1 MTPDTVRCLVCEGE
15 GPASAAPWA
24 FVNGKRLHR
33 CDACGMIQAH
43 PLPSDKEIA
52 AYYASPYYDPYLEA
66 KQENV
71 AAYEA
76 WLDEIDKRSPRGSLL
91 DVGCGLGLFLA
102 AARARGWDARGVEP
116 SAWPARFA
124 REETGV
130 PVEACTLAEARFPEA
145 GFDVVTLWSTLE
157 HLADP
162 VALLREV
169 RRVTRPGGAI
179 WIGVPNT
186 ASLEA
191 RLRGTRDHNLAKPE
205 HLLHFTEGTLRRF
218 LTARMGL
225 VDVERVYLWGD
236 QRGFLRNA
244 AKHLARRTN
253 LGSEIR
259 MAARRPSR
267 G

>member
-1 MTPDTVRCLVCEGE
+1 MTSKGARCVVCEGE
-15 GPASAAPWA
+15 QARSFAL
-24 FVNGKRLHR
+24 VNGKQLLR
-33 CDACGMIQAH
+33 CGGCGMIQAH
-43 PLPSDKEIA
+43 PFPSDKEIA

-71 AAYEA
+71 TAYEA
-76 WLDEIDKRSPRGSLL
+76 WLDEIEKRSPRGSLL

-116 SAWPARFA
+116 SVWPARFA
-124 REETGV
+124 GEETGV
-130 PVEACTLAEARFPEA
+130 PVDACRLEEARFPS
-145 GFDVVTLWSTLE
+145 GRFDVVTLWSTLE
-157 HLADP
+157 HLPDP
-162 VALLREV
+162 ASVLREAE
-169 RRVTRPGGAI
+169 RITRPGGAI

-191 RLRGTRDHNLAKPE
+191 RLRGPRDHNLAKPE
-205 HLLHFTEGTLRRF
+205 HLLHFTERTLRRF
-218 LTARMGL
+218 LTGRIGL
-225 VDVERVYLWGD
+225 LDVERVYLWGD

-259 MAARRPSR
+259 VVARKQR
-267 G
+267 GG